1 LSQSISKSKR
11 RIEIEK
17 LSDNENYEESYQEDE
32 FEESSNKKKDEK
44 PARRKINQSSG
55 SKQRPQKP
63 NKDATPIK
71 EEDAEEELSD
81 GDNHFKRQVS
91 GN

>member
-1 LSQSISKSKR
+1 MSQSISKSKR

-32 FEESSNKKKDEK
+32 FEESINKKKDEK
-44 PARRKINQSSG
+44 PARSKINQSSG